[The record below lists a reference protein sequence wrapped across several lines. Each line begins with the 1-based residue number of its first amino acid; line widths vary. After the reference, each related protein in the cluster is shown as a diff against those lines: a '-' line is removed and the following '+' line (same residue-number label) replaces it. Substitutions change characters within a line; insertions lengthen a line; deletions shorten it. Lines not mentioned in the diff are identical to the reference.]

1 MSDEEMERIV
11 FKPLISSG
19 RGFYA
24 LVVLLSGLT
33 FLGVYAYITQLSE
46 GLIVTGMNDEIIW
59 GIYITNFVFFIGIS
73 HAGTLISAILRLTK
87 AEWRRPI
94 TRMAEAITVFAL
106 IVGGSMILIDMGRPD
121 RIQNVILF
129 GRMQSAILWDFLS
142 ISTYLAGSFIYL
154 YLPMIPDLARLRDK
168 LKNVSRFKMWIYR
181 KLSLNWRDTPEQK
194 RRLELGIS
202 IMAVLIVPIAVSVHT
217 VVSWIFGMT
226 SRAGWYS
233 TIFGPYFVV
242 GAIFS
247 GIASVIIAMAIFR
260 KVYGLEKFLKPYHFK
275 YLGLMLLTLNIAY
288 LYFTVSEYLT
298 TGYAGPE
305 AEAMLLEQIF
315 GGSYSTYFWIFA
327 VFGIIIPAFILAIPK
342 TRTIGGIVLA
352 SVMVNLGM
360 WVKRF
365 IITVPSLA
373 VPQVGLEWG
382 MYSPTW
388 VEWAITLGAFS
399 AFSLLFLLFSKF
411 FPLISIWEVKEAP
424 DTSEEASE
432 EPTSVP
438 PAPAH

>member
-11 FKPLISSG
+11 FRPLIHSG

-24 LVVLLSGLT
+24 LVVLLSGL
-33 FLGVYAYITQLSE
+33 
-46 GLIVTGMNDEIIW
+46 TGMNDEIIW

-142 ISTYLAGSFIYL
+142 ISTYLTGSFMYL
-154 YLPMIPDLARLRDK
+154 YLPMIPDLAQLRDK

-181 KLSLNWRDTPEQK
+181 KLSLNWRGTREQK

-202 IMAVLIVPIAVSVHT
+202 IMAILIVPIAVSVHT

-305 AEAMLLEQIF
+305 AEALLLEQIF
-315 GGSYSTYFWIFA
+315 GGSYSTFFWIFA

-342 TRTIGGIVLA
+342 TRTIGGIVVA

-424 DTSEEASE
+424 ETSEESSE
-432 EPTSVP
+432 EPTPTPPVP
-438 PAPAH
+438 TD

>member
-1 MSDEEMERIV
+1 MKDEKMSDEEMERIV
-11 FKPLISSG
+11 FRPLVYSG

-33 FLGVYAYITQLSE
+33 LLGVYAYITQLSQ
-46 GLIVTGMNDEIIW
+46 GLIVTGMNDEVIW

-121 RIQNVILF
+121 RIQNVIFF

-142 ISTYLAGSFIYL
+142 IATYLTGSFIYL
-154 YLPMIPDLARLRDK
+154 YLPLIPDLARLRDK

-181 KLSLNWRDTPEQK
+181 KFSLNWKDTPEQK
-194 RRLELGIS
+194 RRLELGIG

-226 SRAGWYS
+226 TRAGWHS

-247 GIASVIIAMAIFR
+247 GIASVIIAMAILR
-260 KVYGLEKFLKPYHFK
+260 KAYGLEKFLKPKHFK

-288 LYFTVSEYLT
+288 LYFTLSEYLT
-298 TGYAGPE
+298 TGYSGPE
-305 AEAMLLEQIF
+305 AEALLLEQIF
-315 GGSYSTYFWIFA
+315 GGSYATYFWIFA

-342 TRTIGGIVLA
+342 TRTIGGIVVA

-360 WVKRF
+360 WIKRF

-424 DTSEEASE
+424 ATSDEVSE
-432 EPTSVP
+432 
-438 PAPAH
+438 